1 MRIVEVETKGVKWL
15 VRDDGA
21 IFSAG
26 HTTSCQRERNG
37 KMQDYTTVHKTRQL
51 AICKANH
58 GYLEV
63 AVKISGKRIRAT
75 VHRLIGMA
83 FVPGYEASLTIN
95 HINGIKTDNR
105 VDNLEWVSL
114 SRNTQHQWEIGLV
127 NLRGENSPTHKL
139 TSKQVVYIRKLLAS
153 GVPAHTL
160 AVIAGVSSRLICF
173 IRDGERRLHG

>member
-1 MRIVEVETKGVKWL
+1 MRTIEVETKGVKWL
-15 VRDDGA
+15 VREDGA

-37 KMQDYTTVHKTRQL
+37 KRQVYTTVHKSKQL

-83 FVPGYEASLTIN
+83 FVPGYAASLTIN

-114 SRNTQHQWEIGLV
+114 SRNTQHQWETGLV
-127 NLRGENSPTHKL
+127 NLHGENHPSHKL
-139 TSKQVVYIRKLLAS
+139 TSKQVVYIRKLLA
-153 GVPAHTL
+153 GGIPAHAL
-160 AVIAGVSSRLICF
+160 AVIAGVSSSLIF
-173 IRDGERRLHG
+173 LIRDGERRVHG